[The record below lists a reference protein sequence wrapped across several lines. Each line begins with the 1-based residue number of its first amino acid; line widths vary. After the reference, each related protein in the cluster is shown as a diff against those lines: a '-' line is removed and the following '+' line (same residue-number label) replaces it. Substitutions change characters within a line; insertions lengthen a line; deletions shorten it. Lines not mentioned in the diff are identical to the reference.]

1 MDETY
6 ISTTEFCKRLNISP
20 STVYRMIRNNDI
32 AAVKFG
38 RCWKIPT
45 CTITDLS
52 KNLNLN
58 LYL

>member
-1 MDETY
+1 
-6 ISTTEFCKRLNISP
+6 
-20 STVYRMIRNNDI
+20 MIRNNDI

-38 RCWKIPT
+38 HCWKIPT